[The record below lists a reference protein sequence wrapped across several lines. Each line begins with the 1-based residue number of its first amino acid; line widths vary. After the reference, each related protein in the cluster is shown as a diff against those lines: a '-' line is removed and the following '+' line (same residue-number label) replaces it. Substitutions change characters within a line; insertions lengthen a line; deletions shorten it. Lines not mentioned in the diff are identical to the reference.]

1 MCVFAFVHLCMCV
14 CLCLCSCVCLFF
26 VCIFVAIA
34 LPPHEVLDPC
44 STWRCRFDNMRLCL
58 GFFLGGSVCL
68 CPAGARRCCC
78 RCRHRRYTCSSPS
91 DAHRSR
97 RHHSPCT
104 LSAVAG
110 APQVQGHAGLLACS
124 KIEHQSHGFASCFYP
139 ALSCS
144 TFRMPLPSTRL
155 SDPLCLLNTAASMPS
170 L

>member
-1 MCVFAFVHLCMCV
+1 VCVCVCAFVYVCVFMFVLVRVSIFCVYLRGRSLASSRGTRPLQHL
-14 CLCLCSCVCLFF
+14 
-26 VCIFVAIA
+26 
-34 LPPHEVLDPC
+34 
-44 STWRCRFDNMRLCL
+44 WCRFDNMRLCL